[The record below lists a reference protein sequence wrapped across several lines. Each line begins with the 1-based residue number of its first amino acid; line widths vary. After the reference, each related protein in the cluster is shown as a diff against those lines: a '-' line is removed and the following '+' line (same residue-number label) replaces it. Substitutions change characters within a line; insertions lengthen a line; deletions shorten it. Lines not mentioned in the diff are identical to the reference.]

1 MTKVTRVICTHEN
14 KPYFGFNDHELTKA
28 ESIEDESRFCELAQR
43 EIDILSQVYK
53 VEEMTIIKYLLKI
66 KSFFKEISIDPHENP
81 ENIIRLKASDE
92 KLRRRTQNLRELIQN
107 SLSKYER
114 ALKIYD
120 EHNRTNMRETKMQ
133 KFRADCEFLD
143 CAKLDA
149 ILLKLDQLGEC
160 HGNDSVAVNNYLLLT
175 ISFHF

>member
-14 KPYFGFNDHELTKA
+14 KPYFGFQDHELTSP
-28 ESIEDESRFCELAQR
+28 ESIEDESRFCELAKR
-43 EIDILSQVYK
+43 EIDKLSQVYK
-53 VEEMTIIKYLLKI
+53 VEERIILKYLLKI
-66 KSFFKEISIDPHENP
+66 KSFIKENAIDPYENP

-92 KLRRRTQNLRELIQN
+92 KLRSRTQNLNELIQN

-120 EHNRTNMRETKMQ
+120 DHNCTNIRESKMQ
-133 KFRADCEFLD
+133 EFRVECEFLD

-149 ILLKLDQLGEC
+149 IIVKLDQLGEC
-160 HGNDSVAVNNYLLLT
+160 HGELFYPQL
-175 ISFHF
+175 F